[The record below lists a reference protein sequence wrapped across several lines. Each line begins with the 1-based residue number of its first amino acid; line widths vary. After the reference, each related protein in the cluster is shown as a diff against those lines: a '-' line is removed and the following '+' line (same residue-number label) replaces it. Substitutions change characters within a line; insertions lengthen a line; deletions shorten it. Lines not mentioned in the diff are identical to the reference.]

1 MSQTLKYHS
10 YCCSEETLLHSH
22 CYVIN
27 INKQEL
33 KPMQILFPIKYIKLW
48 NQLSQKQVNM
58 IEIEAFTNA
67 KSSYSYI
74 AS

>member
-1 MSQTLKYHS
+1 MHN
-10 YCCSEETLLHSH
+10 H

-27 INKQEL
+27 ISKQEL